1 MKRVFALIAAVG
13 GLMFIDL
20 LCLIAVARA
29 FVPNKPPMWLTGIF
43 FWPLAWP
50 VPMFAKVFPNGTGDL
65 SDRGPSFIAVLLAG
79 LLDFALLYALLSFIE
94 RRWRR
99 RQGAP
104 TA

>member
-13 GLMFIDL
+13 GLMFVDL
-20 LCLIAVARA
+20 LCLIAATRA

-43 FWPLAWP
+43 YWPLAWP
-50 VPMFAKVFPNGTGDL
+50 VWLFAKLTG
-65 SDRGPSFIAVLLAG
+65 GPSFIAVLLAG

-99 RQGAP
+99 HQGAP